1 MTEQSGRDKIECVD
15 PSAVVP
21 RHAGVAALFD
31 RVAASY
37 ENVGVPWFA
46 PIGEAL
52 VRAVAPVTGERALDL
67 GCGRGAV
74 LFPLADAVGP
84 AGRVT
89 GIDLSAAMVER
100 TAADVRARGL
110 NTVDLHV
117 MDASR
122 PDLPLAAY
130 DLAVSSLVIFFLT
143 DPGAALQSWRQLLT
157 PGGRLGISTFGS
169 RDQAWEDLDSVFRP
183 YLPARLLDART
194 SGESGPFA
202 TDRGVEDLLTAAGF
216 THVRTT
222 GLDIS
227 VTFEDPAQWRTWS
240 WSHGQRGMWES
251 VPESDRERVMDIAAE
266 RLDAA
271 RGPDGRI
278 TLTQNVRL
286 SLGDRTDPD

>member
-1 MTEQSGRDKIECVD
+1 MD
-15 PSAVVP
+15 PSGGAS

-46 PIGEAL
+46 PIGSAL
-52 VRAVAPVTGERALDL
+52 VRAVAPVGGERALDL

-89 GIDLSAAMVER
+89 GVDLSAEMVAR

-110 NTVDLHV
+110 STVDLHV

-122 PDLPLAAY
+122 PDLPPASY

-143 DPGAALQSWRQLLT
+143 DPGAALRSWRQLLV

-169 RDQAWEDLDSVFRP
+169 RDRTWQDLDSVFRP
-183 YLPARLLDART
+183 YLPPHLLDART
-194 SGESGPFA
+194 SGGSGPFG

-222 GLDIS
+222 GLEVS
-227 VTFEDPAQWRTWS
+227 VTFQDPEQWRTWS
-240 WSHGQRGMWES
+240 RSHGQRAMWDS
-251 VPESDRERVMDIAAE
+251 VPESDQDDVMAAAAE
-266 RLDAA
+266 HLDAA
-271 RGPDGRI
+271 RGPDGRL
-278 TLTQNVRL
+278 TLTQQVRL
-286 SLGDRTDPD
+286 TLGERAGPG